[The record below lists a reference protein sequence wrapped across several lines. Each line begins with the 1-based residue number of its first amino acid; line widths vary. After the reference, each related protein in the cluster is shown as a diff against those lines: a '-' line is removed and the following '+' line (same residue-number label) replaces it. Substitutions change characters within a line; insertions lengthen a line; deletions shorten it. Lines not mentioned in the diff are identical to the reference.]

1 MLLNKMK
8 EYNKRKLSYKA
19 LLYMDKMRVVV
30 KDLENDIYDQLC
42 TVNVC
47 RAYEMGKNSKL
58 IDYVIGIDLEND
70 EYVFSYDW
78 KGNCINGEFTV
89 YSYYNGNLKEI
100 KDV

>member
-1 MLLNKMK
+1 MTGKR
-8 EYNKRKLSYKA
+8 ERRKLSYKA

-30 KDLENDIYDQLC
+30 KDLKNDIYDQLC
-42 TVNVC
+42 TIDV
-47 RAYEMGKNSKL
+47 RKAYETDKNGKI
-58 IDYVIGIDLEND
+58 IDYIIGIDLEND

-78 KGNCINGEFTV
+78 KGNCINGDFEV